1 MASQATDVRIENLL
15 ALSVP
20 PSRACARVSG
30 QTTGFLHKIPK
41 LLMASRALSLNQ
53 FLILIEI

>member
-1 MASQATDVRIENLL
+1 MASQAMDVGIENLI

-20 PSRACARVSG
+20 LSRACARVSG
-30 QTTGFLHKIPK
+30 QTTGFLHKIRQ
-41 LLMASRALSLNQ
+41 LLMASRALSLIQ